1 SRRIRS
7 CDVRVRVNLLD
18 KTSLIVP
25 LVIWAIATAVYG
37 VALFAV
43 GNYDV
48 ISFIYHV
55 FLLALAIFCAVP
67 HLLKI
72 KPSVLS
78 VSLKNELGLRIGN
91 WRRGVLLVL
100 AFLGYL
106 LVASFIEGFSQFTST
121 VSFASFSAV
130 IFAPITEEIFWRGLI
145 QQRMLKLK
153 KLEPLYVV
161 ALNAVLFG
169 AMHIP
174 KLLYFHT
181 LQDFVPIVALGI
193 IFSGTCYLTKNSV
206 YYSTAM
212 HMLDNLFAS

>member
-1 SRRIRS
+1 
-7 CDVRVRVNLLD
+7 VNLLD
-18 KTSLIVP
+18 KTSLVVP
-25 LVIWAIATAVYG
+25 LVFWAIATAVYG

-43 GNYDV
+43 GNYEV
-48 ISFIYHV
+48 LSFIYHV
-55 FLLALAIFCAVP
+55 FLFALAVCCGVP

-72 KPSVLS
+72 KLSELS

-91 WRRGVLLVL
+91 WRRGFLLVL

-181 LQDFVPIVALGI
+181 LQDLVPIVALGI
-193 IFSGTCYLTKNSV
+193 IFSGTCCLTKNSV